1 MFFLSNFISKKNF
14 MYMRKF
20 FIGYGGIIMSIGMN
34 YSNWVANKQN
44 YYNALAGKDTKFK
57 YAELDGVPKKEQFAT
72 VQKALLELAKSR
84 IEQFDAN
91 KNGATDFDE
100 YLKEQSAQY
109 EQMFGES
116 VDIGSIPEMKNELKK
131 IFDTLDLNKDGKID
145 AKETATLTAY
155 TDGYDGDGKING
167 ELSYVS
173 MMQMA
178 EAYKNPS
185 FTGILKAW
193 QNFLFPQK

>member
-1 MFFLSNFISKKNF
+1 
-14 MYMRKF
+14 MYVRKF

-44 YYNALAGKDTKFK
+44 YDNALAGKDTKFK

-72 VQKALLELAKSR
+72 VQKALLNLAKSK
-84 IEQFDAN
+84 IDKFDAN
-91 KNGATDFDE
+91 KNGATDFNE
-100 YLKEQSAQY
+100 YLAEQAAQS
-109 EQMFGES
+109 EQMFGEK
-116 VDIGSIPEMKNELKK
+116 VDYESIPGMKEGMKA
-131 IFDTLDLNKDGKID
+131 IFDMLDLNKDGKID

-155 TDGYDGDGKING
+155 TDAQDDGKING
-167 ELSYVS
+167 ELSYMS
-173 MMQMA
+173 EIKMA
-178 EAYKNPS
+178 EAYQNPS

>member
-1 MFFLSNFISKKNF
+1 
-14 MYMRKF
+14 
-20 FIGYGGIIMSIGMN
+20 MSIGMN